1 LRFDEDKNWDIFVD
15 ESKTMKNV
23 TKMVPRYRKQSANS
37 NVKYI

>member
-1 LRFDEDKNWDIFVD
+1 LRFDEDKNRDIFVD

-23 TKMVPRYRKQSANS
+23 TKMAPSYSMQSANS